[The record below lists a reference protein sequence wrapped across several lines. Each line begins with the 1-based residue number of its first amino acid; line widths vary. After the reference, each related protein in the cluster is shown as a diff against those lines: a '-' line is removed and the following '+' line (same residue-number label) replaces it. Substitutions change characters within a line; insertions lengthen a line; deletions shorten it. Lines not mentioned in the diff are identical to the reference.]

1 MGSPDDPVTWSTRSE
16 AEPVAGPAAAAAA
29 AGGAPGPG
37 RAGSSSLRARAP
49 QPRPPRERAGA
60 AAPGGAWRRA
70 GVKWAETMSF
80 VAEAAEGVGARGT
93 GCGGPQG
100 ARMAGEGRAAS
111 GATVLS
117 RQPSRA
123 TRTRIES
130 YEIQIIKNDNGKKGE
145 RRPFLREEKRPSRP
159 SHIPQIRQERK
170 QGHRRQDG
178 VRRPVTRGAP
188 WRPRRLA
195 RVLSLSCTPTC
206 CSARREPSPSERQ
219 RGRQPTKPVG
229 LRGSPQAAPLPR
241 STCASPA
248 ASLLQSK
255 QTPNPEVTSLPP
267 PWPRPRPVSAALRGR

>member
-145 RRPFLREEKRPSRP
+145 RRPFLREETEPTLTHPSD
-159 SHIPQIRQERK
+159 STRK
-170 QGHRRQDG
+170 KAGPPKTG
-178 VRRPVTRGAP
+178 RG
-188 WRPRRLA
+188 
-195 RVLSLSCTPTC
+195 
-206 CSARREPSPSERQ
+206 
-219 RGRQPTKPVG
+219 
-229 LRGSPQAAPLPR
+229 
-241 STCASPA
+241 PA
-248 ASLLQSK
+248 ASHPGGTLETPQTRQGAVPQLHPNLLLCPKGTLTQ
-255 QTPNPEVTSLPP
+255 
-267 PWPRPRPVSAALRGR
+267 